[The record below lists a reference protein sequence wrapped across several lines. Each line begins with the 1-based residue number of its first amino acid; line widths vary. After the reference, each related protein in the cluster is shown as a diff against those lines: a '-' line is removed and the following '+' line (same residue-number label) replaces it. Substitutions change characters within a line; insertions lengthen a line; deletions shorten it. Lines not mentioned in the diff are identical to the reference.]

1 MVFINLCFKWFWQR
15 KTMTTT
21 TTLSGITGILRPFKE
36 YMRDKNLP
44 EGSQIAYYGCG
55 GLCTPFIELLAHA
68 TRSLNLTHLFVPHFN
83 EADARLLRNV
93 PEIGMQVGERADL
106 NPAVIVLMGG
116 LAMPGMP
123 STIEEAQAVISRHGV
138 PVAGVCF
145 QSMFEKSGW
154 LTEISFDLLIDARID
169 PVTITRKE

>member
-1 MVFINLCFKWFWQR
+1 
-15 KTMTTT
+15 MTSV
-21 TTLSGITGILRPFKE
+21 TTLTGITGILRPFKE
-36 YMRDKNLP
+36 YLKDKNLP

-55 GLCTPFIELLAHA
+55 GICTPFIELLAHA
-68 TRSLNLTHLFVPHFN
+68 TRTLNLTHLFVPQFN
-83 EADARLLRNV
+83 EGDARLLRIV
-93 PEIGMQVGERADL
+93 PDVGMQVGEPGDV

-116 LAMPGMP
+116 LAMSGMA
-123 STIEEAQAVISRHGV
+123 STIDEAKAVVSQHGV

-154 LTEISFDLLIDARID
+154 LPEIAFDLLIDATID